1 MNLLEKHSQIQ
12 TKEDLAEFIGLL
24 KEDFQNNPS
33 TWENTDLYSFLDA
46 MHSWVEAMQWYYE
59 NHGREM
65 PDPPT
70 WQVFG
75 DILMGARIYE

>member
-1 MNLLEKHSQIQ
+1 MELIDKHSQIQ
-12 TKEDLAEFIGLL
+12 NKEDLAQFIGIL
-24 KEDFQNNPS
+24 KDDLIKNTS
-33 TWENTDLYSFLDA
+33 LWENNDLESFLEA
-46 MHSWVEAMQWYYE
+46 MQSWVEAMEWYYE
-59 NHGREM
+59 NHNREL